1 MKEVFF
7 LLMLFGVQNLFA
19 QRVITTIERN
29 EKTALTRAD
38 TIEYIRQKGDTCMSL
53 LNYDLAAF
61 YYRKILEKNISDRP
75 ALKRLKEAEYAQKR
89 SCKNNLT
96 RAEKLF
102 YKGFYLQAKPFYQ
115 RIVQQGCSFE
125 AIANE
130 RLLQI
135 EKIMNS
141 EKKDGNK

>member
-1 MKEVFF
+1 MKKVFF

-61 YYRKILEKNISDRP
+61 YYRKILEKIFP
-75 ALKRLKEAEYAQKR
+75 
-89 SCKNNLT
+89 T
-96 RAEKLF
+96 
-102 YKGFYLQAKPFYQ
+102 G
-115 RIVQQGCSFE
+115 
-125 AIANE
+125 
-130 RLLQI
+130 LL
-135 EKIMNS
+135 
-141 EKKDGNK
+141 